1 MLDRNGYRPNVG
13 IVLVNRRNEVFWGKR
28 IREHSWQFPQGG
40 IKRGET
46 PEQAMYRELNEEIGL
61 WPEHVRIIGR
71 TRNWLRYDVP
81 ERWVRREW
89 RGHYRGQ
96 KQIWF
101 LLRMI
106 GHDTDVSLRASSHPE
121 FDAWR
126 WNKYWVPLESVIEF
140 KRGVYEQALT
150 ELSRFLQPVQDSP
163 EAEPVK
169 DGIEDTGPQ
178 ARTEVTT
185 VASITVIDEVV
196 GDVVGQVIDPVGGMV
211 GEVVGRMAG
220 GVVVEANG
228 AAASEAANEDTDEDA
243 IAAAAGRAAPDA

>member
-46 PEQAMYRELNEEIGL
+46 PEQAMYRELNEETGL

-106 GHDTDVSLRASSHPE
+106 GHDSNVSLRASSHPE

-126 WNKYWVPLESVIEF
+126 WNDYWVPLDTVIEF
-140 KRGVYEQALT
+140 KRAVYEQALT
-150 ELSRFLQPVQDSP
+150 ELSRFLQPVRGETAALVARVAGAGSVAVEIASGAGSVAAEIASGAGSVATGIVSSP
-163 EAEPVK
+163 EK
-169 DGIEDTGPQ
+169 
-178 ARTEVTT
+178 
-185 VASITVIDEVV
+185 
-196 GDVVGQVIDPVGGMV
+196 
-211 GEVVGRMAG
+211 
-220 GVVVEANG
+220 
-228 AAASEAANEDTDEDA
+228 
-243 IAAAAGRAAPDA
+243 